1 MGRRGSKFAIVYILS
16 LDPLSFSM
24 AYTTTAT
31 NIGNK
36 KMYQKIEG
44 RDESDR

>member
-1 MGRRGSKFAIVYILS
+1 MGRRGSKFAIVYIL
-16 LDPLSFSM
+16 FSM
-24 AYTTTAT
+24 AFTTTAT

-44 RDESDR
+44 RDESDRW